1 MMNNLKTLLVLIVV
15 TFISMSELILPQ
27 NEMQGVKVTDAGTF
41 SGNLNGKEFQ
51 TAIRYSEAKD
61 LVSMAT
67 GDEGFTL
74 TLNFERISSI
84 GGIKTG
90 AHKLPGDEGITVI
103 FLDNS
108 LGMPSVIKNGNFTV
122 TENDG
127 KVVKGTLEFTAL
139 AGGIPKEMGGTEAK
153 LSGGNFVIN
162 KKE

>member
-1 MMNNLKTLLVLIVV
+1 MNNLKALLVLIVV
-15 TFISMSELILPQ
+15 IIISMSDLIFAQ
-27 NEMQGVKVTDAGTF
+27 NEMEGVKVTDAGTF

-74 TLNFERISSI
+74 TINFEGISSI
-84 GGIKTG
+84 SGIKTG

-103 FLDNS
+103 FLDNN

-122 TENDG
+122 TENDE
-127 KVVKGTLEFTAL
+127 KTVKGTLEFTSL
-139 AGGIPKEMGGTEAK
+139 AGGVPKEMGGTETK
-153 LSGGNFVIN
+153 LSDGSFVIT
-162 KKE
+162 KK